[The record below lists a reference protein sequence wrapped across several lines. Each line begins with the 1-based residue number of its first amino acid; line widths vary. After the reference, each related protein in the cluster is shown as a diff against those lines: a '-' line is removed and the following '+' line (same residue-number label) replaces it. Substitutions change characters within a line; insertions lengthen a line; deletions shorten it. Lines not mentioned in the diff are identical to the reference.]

1 MTPYHRA
8 VRHARWML
16 GVLALA
22 ILFVAVAEVFVG
34 HSNLVFAAAIIALIA
49 ANARMLTHNCPQCGK
64 NLFFRG
70 PLVVPWPARICGACG
85 HDCTH
90 HLSPQDRPNP
100 QNR

>member
-1 MTPYHRA
+1 VTPYARA

-49 ANARMLTHNCPQCGK
+49 ANARMLTHNCPNCGK
-64 NLFFRG
+64 NLFLRG
-70 PLVVPWPARICGACG
+70 PLVVLWPQRICGACG
-85 HDCTH
+85 HDCDA
-90 HLSPQDRPNP
+90 PDRPNP